1 MEQLKAIMADDQR
14 GLGLGY
20 LLECSFTCGGV
31 VGQVEN
37 CTALSEV
44 WMRRGRRRHWKLD
57 WKLDWERL
65 NHSLGHGFDA
75 GQRRQLWEDDSGL
88 SQQGQIECVAE
99 GDEMAV
105 TGARLERIGCAPG
118 VEGKRR
124 TAWACI
130 IRSTRVL
137 PLEGFHF
144 MFRTSVQVGGYGAG
158 CLSRRA
164 RARFSNPK

>member
-1 MEQLKAIMADDQR
+1 MWRCCGASGKLHGFER
-14 GLGLGY
+14 GVDAEG
-20 LLECSFTCGGV
+20 
-31 VGQVEN
+31 
-37 CTALSEV
+37 
-44 WMRRGRRRHWKLD
+44 HWKLD

-118 VEGKRR
+118 VEGRGGQHGR
-124 TAWACI
+124 A
-130 IRSTRVL
+130 SYEVL
-137 PLEGFHF
+137 GYCLWRDFISCFG
-144 MFRTSVQVGGYGAG
+144 QVYKLGATG
-158 CLSRRA
+158 LGV
-164 RARFSNPK
+164 